1 MTDHDDDSGL
11 ASVPPAPTDGP
22 AVPTALAKFS
32 TQLDPAL
39 IAGLKAAA
47 RSDGRHLQ
55 AVLDE
60 AVREYLDR
68 RQTDAP
74 RRHVM
79 LALAQSLAEFDR
91 VYRELSR

>member
-1 MTDHDDDSGL
+1 MMNQDDVTASE
-11 ASVPPAPTDGP
+11 SVPQVPTDGP

-68 RQTDAP
+68 RRTDAP

-91 VYRELSR
+91 VYRELSK